1 MRLLLGA
8 ALGLCLA
15 VALIFN
21 AGRSEP
27 TIAPSAGAASR
38 PNIVVVIADDQTLED
53 QVVMEKTNALLG
65 SKGTTFQRF
74 YAQHGLCCP
83 SRATFLT
90 GQYPHNHGVLYNKP
104 PGGYTA
110 LDHSETLSVWLQRAG
125 YYTAYIGKYL
135 NGLGREAPW
144 DERPPGWDNWQALI
158 EAYLMYDWT
167 MNDNGTLIEAGSA
180 PADYQTDAIATRAEA
195 VIRSREGDP
204 QPFFLVVSPATP
216 HKESRL
222 KGPGKETIRPAS
234 RHAGTFADVP
244 LPKPPSYNERDV
256 SDKPRF
262 IHKLPL
268 ITQEVEAE
276 ITKRFRDRR
285 EALLSLDDLVEKM
298 VTTLEQTG
306 QLENTVIIYWSDNGY
321 EFGEHRIPDN
331 KNEIFEESL
340 RVPLIIRGGAFP
352 AGGAAEQLVAN
363 IDLAPTIV
371 ALAGATS
378 GRVMDGRD
386 LLPLVG
392 NPDLGVDR
400 SLLINA
406 YHGKNY
412 ANGIRTDTGLLW
424 VEHSRGKPE
433 LYDLNND
440 PYELQSQHGNRAYD
454 GVKSQLQDQLEVLKT
469 CSGATCSMGK

>member
-1 MRLLLGA
+1 
-8 ALGLCLA
+8 
-15 VALIFN
+15 
-21 AGRSEP
+21 
-27 TIAPSAGAASR
+27 
-38 PNIVVVIADDQTLED
+38 
-53 QVVMEKTNALLG
+53 
-65 SKGTTFQRF
+65 
-74 YAQHGLCCP
+74 
-83 SRATFLT
+83 
-90 GQYPHNHGVLYNKP
+90 
-104 PGGYTA
+104 
-110 LDHSETLSVWLQRAG
+110 
-125 YYTAYIGKYL
+125 
-135 NGLGREAPW
+135 
-144 DERPPGWDNWQALI
+144 
-158 EAYLMYDWT
+158 
-167 MNDNGTLIEAGSA
+167 
-180 PADYQTDAIATRAEA
+180 
-195 VIRSREGDP
+195 
-204 QPFFLVVSPATP
+204 
-216 HKESRL
+216 
-222 KGPGKETIRPAS
+222 
-234 RHAGTFADVP
+234 
-244 LPKPPSYNERDV
+244 
-256 SDKPRF
+256 
-262 IHKLPL
+262 
-268 ITQEVEAE
+268 
-276 ITKRFRDRR
+276 
-285 EALLSLDDLVEKM
+285 LDDLVEKM